1 MAGGFYGE
9 EEEVVGFKAQ
19 RKMLTHYTQK
29 RTVV

>member
-19 RKMLTHYTQK
+19 RKMLTHTQK